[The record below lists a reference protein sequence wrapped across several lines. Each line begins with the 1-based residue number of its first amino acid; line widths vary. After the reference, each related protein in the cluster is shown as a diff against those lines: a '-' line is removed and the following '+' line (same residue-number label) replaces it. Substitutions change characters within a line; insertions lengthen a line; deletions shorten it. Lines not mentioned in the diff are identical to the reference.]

1 MNCHSCGAL
10 LLSFNQ
16 QDKHAQHAR
25 GPCMMYTMRSKSGQ
39 AAIEPRLQATSLS
52 NQRTQEEGHRLL
64 GGYGRGVRQPP
75 LNTPARYNDSQL
87 EARHGSADAPD
98 DDRAV
103 LLVLAEC
110 AVGRN
115 FVGAGPAVWQSPRG
129 FRLATDTGT
138 LMLQTA
144 VGTLLWSCARCLQIR
159 RVGRLAAHPSLRL
172 LYKASRAGSAL
183 CSLLCSDPVSK

>member
-98 DDRAV
+98 DGLCCLCLRSVRWAAT
-103 LLVLAEC
+103 LSEQ
-110 AVGRN
+110 GRRS
-115 FVGAGPAVWQSPRG
+115 GS
-129 FRLATDTGT
+129 RLEDF
-138 LMLQTA
+138 
-144 VGTLLWSCARCLQIR
+144 S
-159 RVGRLAAHPSLRL
+159 
-172 LYKASRAGSAL
+172 
-183 CSLLCSDPVSK
+183 